1 VHVGRGHA
9 GTPTLLEHSATTFAP
24 DPSTLGVII
33 EMCQKMISDESVSH
47 SVKRYVLYVIA
58 AAVRQDEKVGA
69 FLNETMT
76 QMITNVDSKPRKK
89 GSANQPASAT
99 DWDLQ
104 HSVFGALRLSGL
116 PARQND
122 IANACFLGLGSPDAV
137 GARHAL
143 AIAEEIALK
152 DPGIVLQEIAPLM
165 EPVISV
171 YGATGPNDCVPPSC
185 GMNLKDQFARAHLAR
200 ICARIIHSDQ
210 GSLDISRNG
219 APFGEM
225 LRLFI
230 SRDPSDSV
238 RFAALSALSGS
249 IVSPNEHVLGPHSLG
264 NSRDEAVIQQRRARA
279 WRILVAQASME
290 VSVPGV
296 SEEKMHQ
303 LKFMDVIGRIIL
315 LALNKPVKAAR
326 FTVAASIAAGFA
338 KSCLASQVA
347 GSSSRHAS
355 SPEADKVMTI
365 LAKELSGL
373 IESPLSGGQ
382 RAACIEALLYMQAAG
397 FPVSLSATSFTLVGG
412 EGGAGGGAQ
421 DSLLA
426 AVLRCARASP
436 SQAPLFL
443 EYASGI
449 VGIAPAAVDL
459 SKVTSL
465 WNATCESG
473 KSSAGKNAALVAALA
488 ALRSPLPP
496 SVLSKSGASYQQ
508 TLRAAKSDAGW
519 TAFVATAAWWLGEH
533 ANDLCEEYVGKP
545 VKAMVL
551 KAGQLEDTIDVESEE
566 EETEETPKRKNDL
579 EKIDLS
585 KLLDLHAGRVPA
597 LSIIISTL
605 HDVILSG
612 TWQLRAA
619 AARSIGKIAI
629 RSGEPY
635 RLQCYGILVSI
646 STGSQG
652 QDPLGLRGV
661 TSPSL
666 AALDCLYGSQA
677 VIERLWLEYG
687 DNPEEWPEEII
698 DSVNRRSKSL
708 HELVEKTVCAVPK
721 AKFAILGA
729 KSVAILSQ
737 IEEGPAYSSFMESNA
752 VEKVI

>member
-1 VHVGRGHA
+1 V
-9 GTPTLLEHSATTFAP
+9 
-24 DPSTLGVII
+24 
-33 EMCQKMISDESVSH
+33 
-47 SVKRYVLYVIA
+47 
-58 AAVRQDEKVGA
+58 
-69 FLNETMT
+69 
-76 QMITNVDSKPRKK
+76 
-89 GSANQPASAT
+89 
-99 DWDLQ
+99 
-104 HSVFGALRLSGL
+104 
-116 PARQND
+116 
-122 IANACFLGLGSPDAV
+122 
-137 GARHAL
+137 
-143 AIAEEIALK
+143 
-152 DPGIVLQEIAPLM
+152 
-165 EPVISV
+165 
-171 YGATGPNDCVPPSC
+171 
-185 GMNLKDQFARAHLAR
+185 NLKDQFARAHLAR

-225 LRLFI
+225 LRLLI
-230 SRDPSDSV
+230 SRDPSDTV
-238 RFAALSALSGS
+238 RFAALSALTGS
-249 IVSPNEHVLGPHSLG
+249 IVSPNEHTLGPHSLG

-315 LALNKPVKAAR
+315 LALNKPVQAAR

-355 SPEADKVMTI
+355 SPEADKVMAI

-412 EGGAGGGAQ
+412 EGGAGGGSQ

-459 SKVTSL
+459 SKVTAL
-465 WNATCESG
+465 WNAACENG

-551 KAGQLEDTIDVESEE
+551 KGSHLNDNRDVDSDVDEDEMEDT
-566 EETEETPKRKNDL
+566 PKKNDL
-579 EKIDLS
+579 KRIDLS

-619 AARSIGKIAI
+619 AGRAIGKIAI

-661 TSPSL
+661 TAPSL
-666 AALDCLYGSQA
+666 AALDYLYGSQA

-687 DNPEEWPEEII
+687 DKPEEWPEEIV
-698 DSVNRRSKSL
+698 DSVSRRAKSL
-708 HELVEKTVCAVPK
+708 HDLVEKTVCAVPK

-729 KSVAILSQ
+729 KSVAILSHV
-737 IEEGPAYSSFMESNA
+737 EEDGPAYASFLESNA
-752 VEKVI
+752 VEKVIDFD